1 MNKDGLPGV
10 LQVTSQAVLEHLTTM
25 GKKLGYPGFRI
36 RKHGTVGSWDLSQE
50 KCRELSLNPRHY
62 FKH

>member
-10 LQVTSQAVLEHLTTM
+10 LQVRSQVTAVLEHLTAL

-36 RKHGTVGSWDLSQE
+36 GKHGTVGSWDLSRIP
-50 KCRELSLNPRHY
+50 REVPISVEN
-62 FKH
+62 